1 MLGNGSY
8 DLRAAGDAGCG
19 CPNIRDLSPGP
30 APTHT
35 RLIDDADDLH
45 EFAAESGGMTRAM
58 NRSIPFWILLAASVA
73 LVLSGALVV
82 LDHLG
87 TMTTTLKNGSA
98 TGLEVYAGQS
108 WIVIGA
114 ALLGAGVLGVL
125 LALALLVV
133 SGLVAHAAV
142 ERVETGPAIAE
153 APAEDGESEEPVS
166 EDAPSE
172 EVNSADTTDDEAP
185 QNGSSGSTATATKIS
200 VR

>member
-1 MLGNGSY
+1 
-8 DLRAAGDAGCG
+8 
-19 CPNIRDLSPGP
+19 
-30 APTHT
+30 
-35 RLIDDADDLH
+35 
-45 EFAAESGGMTRAM
+45 MTRAM

-73 LVLSGALVV
+73 LVVSGALVV

-133 SGLVAHAAV
+133 SGLVAPAAL
-142 ERVETGPAIAE
+142 ERVESGPAITE
-153 APAEDGESEEPVS
+153 APEEDGESEAPVS
-166 EDAPSE
+166 EDAPSQ
-172 EVNSADTTDDEAP
+172 EVSSADATNDQSA

>member
-1 MLGNGSY
+1 
-8 DLRAAGDAGCG
+8 
-19 CPNIRDLSPGP
+19 
-30 APTHT
+30 
-35 RLIDDADDLH
+35 
-45 EFAAESGGMTRAM
+45 MTRAM

-73 LVLSGALVV
+73 LVVSGALVV

-133 SGLVAHAAV
+133 SGLVAPAAL
-142 ERVETGPAIAE
+142 ERVETGPAITE
-153 APAEDGESEEPVS
+153 APEEDGESEAPVS
-166 EDAPSE
+166 EDAPSQ
-172 EVNSADTTDDEAP
+172 EVSSADATNDQSA